1 MKAYFTVKVKTP
13 LQSLNERTFDKATL
27 KSAYREQAK
36 ILHPDAPGGSAER
49 FKELQ
54 EALIILE
61 ESGEKNVFDDFEF
74 QTGDGSSDW
83 EQMKAQMAQGREGHF
98 YDARKSSFYN
108 TFQNSQS
115 NYFERHTE
123 LVQLS

>member
-1 MKAYFTVKVKTP
+1 MQAYFIVKSKTP
-13 LQSLNERTFDKATL
+13 LKSLNERTFDKATL

-54 EALIILE
+54 EALTILE

-98 YDARKSSFYN
+98 YDTRKSSFYN

-123 LVQLS
+123 LV

>member
-1 MKAYFTVKVKTP
+1 MKSKTP
-13 LQSLNERTFDKATL
+13 LKSLNERTFDKATL

-54 EALIILE
+54 EALTILE

-83 EQMKAQMAQGREGHF
+83 EQMKAQMAQGRERHF
-98 YDARKSSFYN
+98 YDVRKSSFYN

-123 LVQLS
+123 LV

>member
-1 MKAYFTVKVKTP
+1 MFKSCPIIFSLKSLKAYFIVKVKTP
-13 LQSLNERTFDKATL
+13 LKSLNERTFDKATL

-54 EALIILE
+54 EALTILE

-83 EQMKAQMAQGREGHF
+83 EQMKAQMAQGRDGHF
-98 YDARKSSFYN
+98 HEN
-108 TFQNSQS
+108 
-115 NYFERHTE
+115 
-123 LVQLS
+123 LVFF